1 MADGAGELTIERECF
16 GQERKVGCS
25 KEPWTQLQ
33 KIGGDQMQ
41 LGSGGDEAASTP
53 ENEFGLI
60 Y

>member
-1 MADGAGELTIERECF
+1 MTIERECF